1 MSLIVA
7 NRDVTRQLLAAR
19 NNGPMLCA
27 DVLVSVH
34 PARCKSFRC
43 VAFGWPRWCVTWF
56 GKEVLMRVMVRLVLT
71 VVSLVLIVILVVTVG
86 TVSLALELIVTAAAT
101 V

>member
-1 MSLIVA
+1 
-7 NRDVTRQLLAAR
+7 
-19 NNGPMLCA
+19 MLCA

-34 PARCKSFRC
+34 PARCKSFGL
-43 VAFGWPRWCVTWF
+43 VAFGWLRWCVTWF

-71 VVSLVLIVILVVTVG
+71 VVSLVLIVILVVITVG